1 MVEPPGIPI
10 SEEGPDVPWG
20 ARVVTWPGYQG
31 GAHRCCGVGTWPNE
45 HEKNF
50 SKMFQ
55 SGLPPF
61 WSQHSP
67 VVCRMLWRVTFWY
80 MTDTES

>member
-31 GAHRCCGVGTWPNE
+31 GAHRCCGWAPDQMNM
-45 HEKNF
+45 KKIFRARCF
-50 SKMFQ
+50 SPGYLLF
-55 SGLPPF
+55 GLNTA
-61 WSQHSP
+61 
-67 VVCRMLWRVTFWY
+67 L
-80 MTDTES
+80 